1 VFRWSPT
8 GFWSS
13 VIVTKNC
20 LSQVLEQSR
29 TGSHS
34 AVTNLYKNIPENSN
48 PYVIT
53 QIRNC
58 VKLLNLAPNR
68 SF

>member
-1 VFRWSPT
+1 MNIVFE
-8 GFWSS
+8 
-13 VIVTKNC
+13 IVRKNC

-29 TGSHS
+29 TRSLS
-34 AVTNLYKNIPENSN
+34 AVTNLSKNIPEYSDL
-48 PYVIT
+48 YVIT
-53 QIRNC
+53 QIRNY